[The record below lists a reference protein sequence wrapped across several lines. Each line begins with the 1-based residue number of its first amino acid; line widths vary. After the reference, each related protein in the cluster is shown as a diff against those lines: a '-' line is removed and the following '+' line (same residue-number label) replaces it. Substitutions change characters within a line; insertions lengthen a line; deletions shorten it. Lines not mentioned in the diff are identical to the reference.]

1 MQKNFIVALFGPK
14 TSNQIIQK
22 KSLRSILK
30 LYVAATLSKKSETL
44 HTLIFYRT
52 WKTFFW
58 TCFGSILAPKQQ
70 NNVFSI
76 NIVYPNFKS
85 LCQCNFM

>member
-30 LYVAATLSKKSETL
+30 LYVAATLSKKIRNITHANFLSNLKNLFLDLFWIHFGPKTTKQCFF
-44 HTLIFYRT
+44 HKYRLPQ
-52 WKTFFW
+52 F
-58 TCFGSILAPKQQ
+58 
-70 NNVFSI
+70 
-76 NIVYPNFKS
+76 
-85 LCQCNFM
+85 

>member
-52 WKTFFW
+52 
-58 TCFGSILAPKQQ
+58 
-70 NNVFSI
+70 
-76 NIVYPNFKS
+76 
-85 LCQCNFM
+85 